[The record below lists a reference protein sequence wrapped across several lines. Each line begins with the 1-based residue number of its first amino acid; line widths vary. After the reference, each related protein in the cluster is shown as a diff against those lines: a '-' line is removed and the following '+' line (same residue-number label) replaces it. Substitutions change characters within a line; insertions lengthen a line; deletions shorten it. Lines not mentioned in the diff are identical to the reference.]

1 MSRHDN
7 NHGRRSYAFPIIAT
21 LLIVISVLF
30 LLSARS
36 GDSTRS
42 KMAVSIDDKIVLPLT
57 LLSMPLR
64 GVEKTLSDFRHRS
77 EVHADNERLRARIA
91 QLSDAEM
98 RANVLAMKI
107 KHFEELLAVDVDIDI
122 PVKQIAARVV
132 SETDGPFTRSAL
144 LNVGAS
150 SGVSKGHAVMTTS
163 GLYGH
168 IVAVGK
174 RSSRVLLLQDI
185 NSRIAVMSP
194 RTEARAIMIGTN
206 AASPNLSYI
215 TSDDTRGDSW
225 RDGDSVLSS
234 GDAGVLPRGLPIG
247 TVRQVEST
255 KMSVVLNAGS
265 KPVDWVYVFPFTP
278 IITPEDAPDDT
289 PVEPSEEGSV
299 AQSQTEEGSMEATNG
314 SGTETT
320 DTDSD
325 N

>member
-1 MSRHDN
+1 MSRSDN
-7 NHGRRSYAFPIIAT
+7 NSGRRSYAFPIIAT
-21 LLIVISVLF
+21 LLIIISVLF

-36 GDSTRS
+36 GDISRS
-42 KMAVSIDDKIVLPLT
+42 KMAVSIDDKVVLPLT

-64 GVEKTLSDFRHRS
+64 GAEKTLSDIKHRS
-77 EVHADNERLRARIA
+77 QVHEDNQRLRARIA
-91 QLSDAEM
+91 QLSDTEM

-107 KHFEELLAVDVDIDI
+107 KHFEELLAVNTAIDI
-122 PVKQIAARVV
+122 PIKQIAARVV

-144 LNVGAS
+144 LNVGAN

-168 IVAVGK
+168 VVAVGK

-206 AASPNLSYI
+206 ADSPKLSYI

-247 TVRQVEST
+247 TVKQT
-255 KMSVVLNAGS
+255 QNGKMTVGLNAGS

-278 IITPEDAPDDT
+278 IMPP
-289 PVEPSEEGSV
+289 EEG
-299 AQSQTEEGSMEATNG
+299 AEGEAEDEPNL
-314 SGTETT
+314 ETT
-320 DTDSD
+320 ATADP